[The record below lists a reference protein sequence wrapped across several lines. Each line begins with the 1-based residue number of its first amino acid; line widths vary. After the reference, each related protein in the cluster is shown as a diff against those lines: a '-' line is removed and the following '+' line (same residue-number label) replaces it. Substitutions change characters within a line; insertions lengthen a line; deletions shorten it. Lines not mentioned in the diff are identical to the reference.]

1 MSRIRMAALA
11 LVAVAVTA
19 AFAAAQ
25 ASAALPEI
33 GRCAPAALKNG
44 NYKYKSCVVPAS
56 PPGKGAFEFTPGPG
70 AQPKFEAG
78 IGTPV
83 LRTVGGKQVGC
94 ANGGIAGEWTGPK
107 TATITSLAF
116 EGCGT
121 AKTKCA
127 TNPGGSTITNGNPLE
142 GELGL
147 IVGGEKP
154 LAGLDIRAKSP
165 NTEILSFQCGSPITE
180 PPAEHWTVEGSVI
193 GSIKPAD
200 RMISE
205 YRLLYA
211 AKNGVQQFEKFE
223 GGGTDVLSATIL
235 NEETLGLT
243 TEQLGLTLKGPEKA
257 YLDVIGEEPLEIK
270 AK

>member
-1 MSRIRMAALA
+1 MSRIRMAALSV
-11 LVAVAVTA
+11 VAVALAA

-44 NYKYKSCVVPAS
+44 NYKYKSCVIPAS
-56 PPGKGAFEFTPGPG
+56 PPGTGAFEFTPGPG

-83 LRTVGGKQVGC
+83 MRTVGGKQVGC

-142 GELGL
+142 AELGL

-154 LAGLDIRAKSP
+154 LAGFDIRAKSP
-165 NTEILSFQCGSPITE
+165 NTEIVSFQCGTPITE

-200 RMISE
+200 LMVSE

-211 AKNGVQQFEKFE
+211 AKGGVQQYQKFE
-223 GGGTDVLSATIL
+223 GGGTDVLSANITG
-235 NEETLGLT
+235 ESGLT
-243 TEQLGLTLKGPEKA
+243 TEQLGLTLKGPEKSFI
-257 YLDVIGEEPLEIK
+257 DVIGEEPLEIK